1 MTDGPAGRPNV
12 ILVCVDQWRRDCLGM
27 YRIDDPDLV
36 DVRRA
41 LQDRLLTHYLETSD
55 VVPHTIDPRH

>member
-1 MTDGPAGRPNV
+1 
-12 ILVCVDQWRRDCLGM
+12 M
-27 YRIDDPDLV
+27 YRIDDPDLA

-41 LQDRLLTHYLETSD
+41 LQDRLLTHYLEPSD